1 MVWTGSEGDMANR
14 CAIGL
19 GFAALLTAATPA
31 LADAYPLAPEP
42 LLTDADSRP
51 GIDLSGT
58 WNYSI
63 DPYRDGLAGFHGG
76 SAGAGHRRYDDVDV
90 EAAMR
95 KDPNALFEYDMRHS
109 PIAQVPGSWVG
120 YDPALRYYDGLVWY
134 QKIFPAKRPA
144 GRRAFLRF
152 GAADYTTRVY
162 LNGAFVGS
170 HEGGFTPFAF
180 DVTHVLRNG
189 DNQLTVAVDSS
200 RTPDS
205 LPPPVTDWD
214 NYGGITRP
222 VRLIFVP
229 DTYIDDFWIRLT
241 KDGRIAATVQLDG
254 ARAIGSA
261 VTIKIN
267 ALGLSIAGKTDA
279 TGSWTGSIPV
289 PPSLKRWTP
298 EAPTLYE
305 VEADAGEDTLHD
317 RVGFRTIEVH
327 GQDIL
332 LNGKPIFLR
341 GISLHGEEFGA
352 EPSRR
357 MTPQAVRALL
367 TTAKALNANYVRL
380 AHYPHSEITTRMAD
394 ELGLLVWSEIPV
406 YWLVKFDNPQTLSL
420 ARHMLAENILRD
432 RNRASVIIWSVG
444 NETPPGDARNAFLTR
459 LADDARALDDTR
471 LVSAAVLANRSER
484 DGHPLVTIDDPL
496 IAHLDVMA
504 VNTYDGWYSSDP
516 LASLPSIEWR
526 SNYDK
531 PLIFSEFGAGALA
544 GFHDRTGL
552 HKFSEEFQAEYYRQT
567 LAMAEKIS
575 LLRGMSPW
583 ILKDFRSP
591 RRQNPVYQ
599 KGWNRK
605 GLVSE
610 TGQRKLA
617 FAVLAEHYRRLAA
630 AWAKRGN

>member
-1 MVWTGSEGDMANR
+1 M
-14 CAIGL
+14 
-19 GFAALLTAATPA
+19 
-31 LADAYPLAPEP
+31 
-42 LLTDADSRP
+42 
-51 GIDLSGT
+51 
-58 WNYSI
+58 
-63 DPYRDGLAGFHGG
+63 
-76 SAGAGHRRYDDVDV
+76 
-90 EAAMR
+90 
-95 KDPNALFEYDMRHS
+95 
-109 PIAQVPGSWVG
+109 
-120 YDPALRYYDGLVWY
+120 
-134 QKIFPAKRPA
+134 
-144 GRRAFLRF
+144 
-152 GAADYTTRVY
+152 
-162 LNGAFVGS
+162 
-170 HEGGFTPFAF
+170 
-180 DVTHVLRNG
+180 
-189 DNQLTVAVDSS
+189 
-200 RTPDS
+200 
-205 LPPPVTDWD
+205 
-214 NYGGITRP
+214 
-222 VRLIFVP
+222 
-229 DTYIDDFWIRLT
+229 
-241 KDGRIAATVQLDG
+241 
-254 ARAIGSA
+254 
-261 VTIKIN
+261 TIKIN
-267 ALGLSIAGKTDA
+267 ALGLPIAGKTDA
-279 TGSWTGSIPV
+279 TGSWTGSILV

-298 EAPTLYE
+298 EAPTLKYE

-317 RVGFRTIEVH
+317 GVGFRVTIEVSGH
-327 GQDIL
+327 DIL

-357 MTPQAVRALL
+357 MTPQAVPRSAHHSESVERKLRAPWRPL
-367 TTAKALNANYVRL
+367 
-380 AHYPHSEITTRMAD
+380 HPHSEITTRMAD

-406 YWLVKFDNPQTLSL
+406 YWLLKFDNPQTLSL

-496 IAHLDVMA
+496 IARLDVMA
-504 VNTYDGWYSSDP
+504 VNTYNGWYSSDP

-575 LLRGMSPW
+575 FLRGMSPW

-630 AWAKRGN
+630 VWAKRGN